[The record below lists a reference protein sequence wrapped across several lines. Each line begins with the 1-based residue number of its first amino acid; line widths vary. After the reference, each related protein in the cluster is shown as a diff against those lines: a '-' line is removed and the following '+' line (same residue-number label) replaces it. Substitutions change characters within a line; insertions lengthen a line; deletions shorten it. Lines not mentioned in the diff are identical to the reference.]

1 MECKVRTLK
10 MDLII
15 RELKETDK
23 PRWLELWAGYL
34 DFYKST
40 LSNEQTE
47 FTFKRLINHDEK
59 MYGFVAENENGVIG
73 FTHCL
78 FRPSTWTETDYC
90 YLEDLFVDP
99 NIRGKG
105 IGRALMNRV
114 IELAKEKNSKRVYWT
129 TQEFNKTARVLYDSI
144 TSVSEFVQYRLPLN

>member
-1 MECKVRTLK
+1 MTLT
-10 MDLII
+10 I
-15 RELKETDK
+15 RAIEEKDKNQWLK
-23 PRWLELWAGYL
+23 LWAGYL
-34 DFYKST
+34 EFYKST
-40 LSNEQTE
+40 ISPEQTE
-47 FTFKRLINHDEK
+47 LTWKRLISNDMK
-59 MYGFVAENENGVIG
+59 MFGFVAESEEGVIG

-105 IGRALMNRV
+105 IGRALMNKV
-114 IELAKEKNSKRVYWT
+114 IEIAKEKNSKRVYWT

-144 TSVSEFVQYRLPLN
+144 TPVSEFVQYRLPLN

>member
-1 MECKVRTLK
+1 MNLN
-10 MDLII
+10 I

-23 PRWLELWAGYL
+23 DRWLELWAGYL
-34 DFYKST
+34 EFYKSN
-40 LSNEQTE
+40 LSPEQTE
-47 FTFKRLINHDEK
+47 FTWKRLINNEQK
-59 MYGFVAENENGVIG
+59 MYGFVAENESGVVG

-105 IGRALMNRV
+105 VGRALMNRV
-114 IELAKEKNSKRVYWT
+114 VELAKEKNSKRVYWT

>member
-1 MECKVRTLK
+1 MTLT
-10 MDLII
+10 I
-15 RELKETDK
+15 RALEEKDK
-23 PRWLELWAGYL
+23 SQWIKLWAGYL
-34 DFYKST
+34 EFYKST
-40 LSNEQTE
+40 ISPEQTE
-47 FTFKRLINHDEK
+47 LTWKRLINNELK
-59 MYGFVAENENGVIG
+59 MFGFVAESEEGVIG

-105 IGRALMNRV
+105 VGRALMNRV
-114 IELAKEKNSKRVYWT
+114 FDFAKEKDSKRVYWT

-144 TSVSEFVQYRLPLN
+144 TPVSEFVQYRLPLTDEN

>member
-1 MECKVRTLK
+1 MNLK
-10 MDLII
+10 I

-23 PRWLELWAGYL
+23 DRWLELWAGYL
-34 DFYKST
+34 EFYKSN
-40 LSNEQTE
+40 LSPEQTE
-47 FTFKRLINHDEK
+47 FTWKRLINNEQK
-59 MYGFVAENENGVIG
+59 MYGFVAENESGVIG

-99 NIRGKG
+99 SIRGKG
-105 IGRALMNRV
+105 VGRALMNRV
-114 IELAKEKNSKRVYWT
+114 IELAKAKNSKRVYWT

-144 TSVSEFVQYRLPLN
+144 TSVSEFVQYRLPLS

>member
-1 MECKVRTLK
+1 MNLN
-10 MDLII
+10 I
-15 RELKETDK
+15 REIKETDK
-23 PRWLELWAGYL
+23 DRWLELWAGYL
-34 DFYKST
+34 EFYKSN
-40 LSNEQTE
+40 LSPEQTE
-47 FTFKRLINHDEK
+47 FTWKRLINNEQK
-59 MYGFVAENENGVIG
+59 MYGFVAENESGVIG

-105 IGRALMNRV
+105 VGRALMNRV
-114 IELAKEKNSKRVYWT
+114 VELAKDKNSKRVYWT

-144 TSVSEFVQYRLPLN
+144 TSVSEFVQYRLPLSN

>member
-1 MECKVRTLK
+1 MTLT
-10 MDLII
+10 I
-15 RELKETDK
+15 RAIEEKDKSQWLK
-23 PRWLELWAGYL
+23 LWAGYL
-34 DFYKST
+34 EFYKST
-40 LSNEQTE
+40 ISPEQTE
-47 FTFKRLINHDEK
+47 LTWKRLINNELK
-59 MYGFVAENENGVIG
+59 MFGFVAENEDGVIG

-105 IGRALMNRV
+105 VGRALMEKV
-114 IELAKEKNSKRVYWT
+114 FDLAKEKKSKRIYWT

-144 TSVSEFVQYRLPLN
+144 TPVSEFVQYRLPIVDEN

>member
-1 MECKVRTLK
+1 MTLT
-10 MDLII
+10 I
-15 RELKETDK
+15 RAIEEKDKDQWLK
-23 PRWLELWAGYL
+23 LWAGYL
-34 DFYKST
+34 EFYKST
-40 LSNEQTE
+40 ISLEQTE
-47 FTFKRLINHDEK
+47 LTWKRLINNEQK
-59 MYGFVAENENGVIG
+59 MFGFVAESEEGVIG

-105 IGRALMNRV
+105 IGRALMNKV
-114 IELAKEKNSKRVYWT
+114 VELAKEKNSKRVYWT

-144 TSVSEFVQYRLPLN
+144 TPVSEFVQYRLKINQEN

>member
-1 MECKVRTLK
+1 MTLT
-10 MDLII
+10 I
-15 RELKETDK
+15 RAIEEKDKDQWLK
-23 PRWLELWAGYL
+23 LWAGYL
-34 DFYKST
+34 EFYKST
-40 LSNEQTE
+40 ISSEQTE
-47 FTFKRLINHDEK
+47 LTWKRLINNELK
-59 MYGFVAENENGVIG
+59 MFGFVAESEEGIIG

-105 IGRALMNRV
+105 VGRALMNKV
-114 IELAKEKNSKRVYWT
+114 IELAKEKKSKRVYWT

-144 TSVSEFVQYRLPLN
+144 TPVSEFVQYRLPL

>member
-1 MECKVRTLK
+1 MTLT
-10 MDLII
+10 I
-15 RELKETDK
+15 RAIEEKDKDQWLK
-23 PRWLELWAGYL
+23 LWAGYL
-34 DFYKST
+34 EFYKST
-40 LSNEQTE
+40 ISSEQTE
-47 FTFKRLINHDEK
+47 LTWKRLINNELK
-59 MYGFVAENENGVIG
+59 MFGFVAESEEGVIG

-105 IGRALMNRV
+105 IGRALMNKV
-114 IELAKEKNSKRVYWT
+114 VELAKEKNSKRVYWT

-144 TSVSEFVQYRLPLN
+144 IPVSEFVQYRLPLN

>member
-1 MECKVRTLK
+1 MTVT
-10 MDLII
+10 I
-15 RELKETDK
+15 RAIEEKDK
-23 PRWLELWAGYL
+23 NQWLNLWAGYL
-34 DFYKST
+34 EFYKST
-40 LSNEQTE
+40 ISPEQTE
-47 FTFKRLINHDEK
+47 LTWKRLINNELK
-59 MYGFVAENENGVIG
+59 MFGFVAENEDGVIG

-105 IGRALMNRV
+105 VGRALMEKV
-114 IELAKEKNSKRVYWT
+114 VEFAKQKESKRVYWT

-144 TSVSEFVQYRLPLN
+144 TPVSEFVQYRLPLH

>member
-1 MECKVRTLK
+1 MTLT
-10 MDLII
+10 I
-15 RELKETDK
+15 RAIEERDKSQWLK
-23 PRWLELWAGYL
+23 LWAGYL
-34 DFYKST
+34 EFYKST
-40 LSNEQTE
+40 ISPEQTE
-47 FTFKRLINHDEK
+47 LTWKRLINNELK
-59 MYGFVAENENGVIG
+59 MFGFVAENEDGVIG

-105 IGRALMNRV
+105 VGRALMERV
-114 IELAKEKNSKRVYWT
+114 FNLAKEKKSKRIYWT

-144 TSVSEFVQYRLPLN
+144 TPVSEFVQYRLPLH

>member
-1 MECKVRTLK
+1 MTLT
-10 MDLII
+10 I
-15 RELKETDK
+15 RAIEENDK
-23 PRWLELWAGYL
+23 NQWLLLWAGYL
-34 DFYKST
+34 EFYKST
-40 LSNEQTE
+40 ISPQQTE
-47 FTFKRLINHDEK
+47 LTWKRLINNELK
-59 MYGFVAENENGVIG
+59 MFGFVAESEEGVIG

-105 IGRALMNRV
+105 IGRALMNKV
-114 IELAKEKNSKRVYWT
+114 IELAKEKKSKRVYWT

-144 TSVSEFVQYRLPLN
+144 TPVSEFVQYRLPI

>member
-1 MECKVRTLK
+1 MTLT
-10 MDLII
+10 I
-15 RELKETDK
+15 RAIEENDKNQWLK
-23 PRWLELWAGYL
+23 LWAGYL
-34 DFYKST
+34 EFYKST
-40 LSNEQTE
+40 ISPEQTE
-47 FTFKRLINHDEK
+47 ITWKRLINNELK
-59 MYGFVAENENGVIG
+59 MFGFVAESEEGVIG

-105 IGRALMNRV
+105 IGRALMNKV
-114 IELAKEKNSKRVYWT
+114 FDLAKEKNSKRVYWT

-144 TSVSEFVQYRLPLN
+144 TPVSEFVQYRLPINQEN

>member
-1 MECKVRTLK
+1 MTLT
-10 MDLII
+10 I
-15 RELKETDK
+15 RAIEEKDKDQWLK
-23 PRWLELWAGYL
+23 LWAGYL
-34 DFYKST
+34 EFYKST
-40 LSNEQTE
+40 ISTEQTE
-47 FTFKRLINHDEK
+47 LTWKRLINNELK
-59 MYGFVAENENGVIG
+59 MFGFVAESEEGIIG

-105 IGRALMNRV
+105 IGRALMNKV
-114 IELAKEKNSKRVYWT
+114 VELAKEKNSKRVYWT

-144 TSVSEFVQYRLPLN
+144 TPVSEFVQYRLPLN

>member
-1 MECKVRTLK
+1 MTLT
-10 MDLII
+10 I
-15 RELKETDK
+15 RAIEENDKSQWLK
-23 PRWLELWAGYL
+23 LWAGYL
-34 DFYKST
+34 EFYKST
-40 LSNEQTE
+40 ISPEQTE
-47 FTFKRLINHDEK
+47 LTWKRLINNDLK
-59 MYGFVAENENGVIG
+59 MFGFVAESENGVIG

-105 IGRALMNRV
+105 VGRALMEKV
-114 IELAKEKNSKRVYWT
+114 VELAKEKKSKRVYWT

-144 TSVSEFVQYRLPLN
+144 TPVSEFVQYRLPLS

>member
-1 MECKVRTLK
+1 MTLT
-10 MDLII
+10 I
-15 RELKETDK
+15 RAIEEKDK
-23 PRWLELWAGYL
+23 NQWLNLWAGYL
-34 DFYKST
+34 EFYKST
-40 LSNEQTE
+40 ISTEQTE
-47 FTFKRLINHDEK
+47 LTWKRLINNELK
-59 MYGFVAENENGVIG
+59 MFGFVAENEDGVIG

-105 IGRALMNRV
+105 VGRALMEKV
-114 IELAKEKNSKRVYWT
+114 VEFAKQKESKRVYWT

-144 TSVSEFVQYRLPLN
+144 TPVSEFVQYRLPLN

>member
-1 MECKVRTLK
+1 MNLN
-10 MDLII
+10 I

-23 PRWLELWAGYL
+23 DRWLELWAGYL
-34 DFYKST
+34 EFYKSN
-40 LSNEQTE
+40 LSPEQTE
-47 FTFKRLINHDEK
+47 FTWKRLINNEQK
-59 MYGFVAENENGVIG
+59 MYGFVAENESGVIG

-105 IGRALMNRV
+105 VGRALMNRV
-114 IELAKEKNSKRVYWT
+114 VELAKEKNSKRVYWT

-144 TSVSEFVQYRLPLN
+144 TSVSEFVQYRLPLS

>member
-1 MECKVRTLK
+1 MTLT
-10 MDLII
+10 I
-15 RELKETDK
+15 RAIEEKDKDQWLK
-23 PRWLELWAGYL
+23 LWAGYL
-34 DFYKST
+34 EFYKST
-40 LSNEQTE
+40 ISSEQTE
-47 FTFKRLINHDEK
+47 LTWKRLINNELK
-59 MYGFVAENENGVIG
+59 MFGFVAESEEGVIG

-105 IGRALMNRV
+105 IGRALINKV
-114 IELAKEKNSKRVYWT
+114 VELAKEKNSKRVYWT

-144 TSVSEFVQYRLPLN
+144 TPVSEFVQYRLPITYEE